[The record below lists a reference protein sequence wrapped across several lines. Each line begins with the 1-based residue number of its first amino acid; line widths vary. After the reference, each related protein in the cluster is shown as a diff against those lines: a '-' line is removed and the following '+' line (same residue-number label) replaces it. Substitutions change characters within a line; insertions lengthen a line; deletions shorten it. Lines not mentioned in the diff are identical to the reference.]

1 MVLIKY
7 TIFQFIIN
15 IGGPTGAEPVL
26 IVSLSLLSVMSVC
39 FDGAST
45 MSGSTFERVQAIYKV
60 ENKNILKYVHFY
72 DAHCINIALVDYILC
87 EKVKSA
93 SGL

>member
-1 MVLIKY
+1 
-7 TIFQFIIN
+7 
-15 IGGPTGAEPVL
+15 
-26 IVSLSLLSVMSVC
+26 
-39 FDGAST
+39 